1 MIHRLSNMDMT
12 TMATDTVILP
22 ALFEKKEDL
31 EDFRARHNQMKAKR
45 AKLEDYEGDAYLG
58 IDAGS
63 TTTKLILMSQTNEIL
78 YSFYSSNN
86 GNPLQSVIDATSD
99 LYEILPEK
107 VRVAQSGITGYGE
120 SLIKAALK
128 IDVGEIETV
137 AHYRAAREFLP
148 DVDFILDIGGQDMK
162 CMKIKK
168 VRWIA

>member
-1 MIHRLSNMDMT
+1 
-12 TMATDTVILP
+12 
-22 ALFEKKEDL
+22 
-31 EDFRARHNQMKAKR
+31 HNQMKAKR

-107 VRVAQSGITGYGE
+107 VRV
-120 SLIKAALK
+120 
-128 IDVGEIETV
+128 
-137 AHYRAAREFLP
+137 
-148 DVDFILDIGGQDMK
+148 
-162 CMKIKK
+162 
-168 VRWIA
+168 